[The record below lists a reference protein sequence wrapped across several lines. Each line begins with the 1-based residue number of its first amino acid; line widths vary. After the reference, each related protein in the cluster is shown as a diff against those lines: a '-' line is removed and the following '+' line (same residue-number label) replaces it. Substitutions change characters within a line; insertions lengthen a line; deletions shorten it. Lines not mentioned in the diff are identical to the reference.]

1 MKKKAVGIIAEYN
14 PFHNGHAYHL
24 AESLAASGADVSVAV
39 ISGNFTQRG
48 EPAILDKWSRARMA
62 CEGGV
67 NLVVEMPAIF
77 ACNNAGYFARAGVEI
92 LESLG
97 VSCISFGSE
106 CGDIGKLRA
115 LAEVMDAR
123 QAEIEEAV
131 RAACKDGCS
140 YPRARAE
147 VLSEM
152 LGGETVEVPSERNLG
167 RNVADVL
174 SEPILAGEV
183 TEILSK
189 PNNVL
194 ALEYLRCMRRAQPLT
209 IKRLGAGYNDARLA
223 ADDEACESGAAEAPW
238 GEAAGSCLG
247 CKEPAAGEPG
257 KFASAAGVRN
267 SIYST
272 GCDLEASGI
281 ASYVP
286 ESTYQILR
294 ANQDSITQ
302 TEALFPLLIQ
312 RILTSTADEL
322 NAIFG
327 AEEGLGNK
335 HKAGVRYYKSYE
347 DIIEDLKSKRYT
359 RTRIARILVMT
370 LLGITRADVKSAKN
384 YIRILAFDEKGSEY
398 LKEIKKAE
406 VSALPII
413 TNINREASLYPEI
426 AKTLDFDIKA
436 TDLYNLAARRD
447 LYAGSEYVQ
456 HPYSKR
462 R

>member
-1 MKKKAVGIIAEYN
+1 MVSTKINWKEQNMEKKAVGIIAEYN

-39 ISGNFTQRG
+39 ISGSFTQRG

-106 CGDIGKLRA
+106 CGDIGKLKA
-115 LAEVMDAR
+115 LADVMDAR

-152 LGGETVEVPSERNLG
+152 LKREAVEVLSERKLRQNVVEVPSQQ
-167 RNVADVL
+167 
-174 SEPILAGEV
+174 ILASEV
-183 TEILSK
+183 TEILSQ

-209 IKRLGAGYNDARLA
+209 IKRLGAGYNDSELKT
-223 ADDEACESGAAEAPW
+223 E
-238 GEAAGSCLG
+238 
-247 CKEPAAGEPG
+247 
-257 KFASAAGVRN
+257 FASAAGIRN
-267 SIYST
+267 SIYSAD
-272 GCDLEASGI
+272 CDLDASGI

-286 ESTYQILR
+286 ESTYRILLE
-294 ANQDSITQ
+294 NHDSIMQ

-312 RILTSTADEL
+312 RILTSTTDEL
-322 NAIFG
+322 NTIFG

-335 HKAGVRYYKSYE
+335 LKAGVRYYKSYE

-359 RTRIARILVMT
+359 RTRIARMLIMA

-406 VSALPII
+406 VSTLPII

-436 TDLYNLAARRD
+436 TDIYNLAARRD

-456 HPYSKR
+456 RPFSSR

>member
-1 MKKKAVGIIAEYN
+1 MAKKAVGIIAEYN

-106 CGDIGKLRA
+106 CGDIEKLRA
-115 LAEVMDAR
+115 LAAVMDAR

-152 LGGETVEVPSERNLG
+152 LGGESGNILRQTNFGS
-167 RNVADVL
+167 NVADVL

-183 TEILSK
+183 TEILSQ

-209 IKRLGAGYNDARLA
+209 VKRLGAGYNDSELKTKVV
-223 ADDEACESGAAEAPW
+223 EPGAAEAPW
-238 GEAAGSCLG
+238 GEAAGSCSG

-257 KFASAAGVRN
+257 KFASAAGIRN

-272 GCDLEASGI
+272 GYNLSDSGI
-281 ASYVP
+281 ANYVP
-286 ESTYQILR
+286 ESTYRILQ
-294 ANQDSITQ
+294 ANQNNIMQ

-312 RILTSTADEL
+312 RILMSTADEL

-335 HKAGVRYYKSYE
+335 LKAGVRYYKSYE

-359 RTRIARILVMT
+359 RTRIARMLIMT
-370 LLGITRADVKSAKN
+370 LLGITRADVKSAAN

-406 VSALPII
+406 VSTLPII

-436 TDLYNLAARRD
+436 ADLYNLAAHRD
-447 LYAGSEYVQ
+447 LYTNSEYVQ

-462 R
+462 